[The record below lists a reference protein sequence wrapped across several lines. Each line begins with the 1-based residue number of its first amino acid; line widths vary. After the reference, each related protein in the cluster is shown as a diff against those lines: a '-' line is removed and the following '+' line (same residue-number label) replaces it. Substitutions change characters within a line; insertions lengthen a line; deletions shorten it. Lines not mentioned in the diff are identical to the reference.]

1 MSQFLVDPDDPDEV
15 SSGSDASARS
25 STVRRR
31 RRTLA
36 VLAVSLLTVVAL
48 VVGGGL
54 VYVHSIEKAI
64 DRGVHR
70 SALLPLGGAAD
81 QSSTQSPTDTG
92 ANSSSDAPD
101 AKGGHAVNYVVMG
114 SDSRDPAD
122 VGAGRSDVLM
132 VAHLAADR
140 KSAELISFPRDM
152 WVTIPGHGKNKINA
166 AYAFGGPQLTVLTL
180 QNLLG
185 VRMDHVVLADFAGF
199 VALTDDIGGVTIN
212 NPYYSDEAGHRF
224 PVGMITIKGEEALAY
239 VRERHQLPHGD
250 LDRAER
256 QRLVV
261 QAILAK
267 ALSPGMLADP
277 VRFARFA
284 ADAANNVTVDNSMTP
299 DEMRSTALSLRF
311 SPKDVVSMQAPISGF
326 GTSADGQSIDVVDA
340 SKLQEFAHA
349 LRTDTMPAYLS
360 RYPHG

>member
-15 SSGSDASARS
+15 SAGSDASARS

-31 RRTLA
+31 RRTLTA
-36 VLAVSLLTVVAL
+36 LAVSLLTVVAL

-70 SALLPLGGAAD
+70 SALLPPGSATD
-81 QSSTQSPTDTG
+81 QSSTQSSTDTR
-92 ANSSSDAPD
+92 ANSSSDAPN
-101 AKGGHAVNYVVMG
+101 AKGHAVNYVIMG

-122 VGAGRSDVLM
+122 AGAGRSDVLM

-212 NPYYSDEAGHRF
+212 NPHYSDEAGHRF
-224 PVGMITIKGEEALAY
+224 PVGMITIRGEEALAY

-277 VRFARFA
+277 IRFSRFA

-311 SPKDVVSMQAPISGF
+311 SPEDVVSMQAPISGF

-340 SKLQEFAHA
+340 SKLEELGRA
-349 LRTDTMPAYLS
+349 LRTDTMPAYLI